1 MCIRDCTD
9 TATKKIAYGPIQPAY
24 KDFLAEMA
32 KWYAEGLI
40 DKEYI
45 ATDGPVSYTHLDVY
59 KRQVPFGKT
68 EPTPEGISDHG
79 DTPAVFQTAVGIVIE
94 MCIRDSKTPRLWY
107 FMTDSTTYSE
117 LFHYRL

>member
-1 MCIRDCTD
+1 MCIRDSTD

-45 ATDGPVSYTHLDVY
+45 STDGQTAQSKLMQNLSGAALDFTSGINNYNVGLQAVNVDGNYIGAVSYTHLDVY
-59 KRQVPFGKT
+59 KRQALSGSVSVP
-68 EPTPEGISDHG
+68 
-79 DTPAVFQTAVGIVIE
+79 
-94 MCIRDSKTPRLWY
+94 L
-107 FMTDSTTYSE
+107 
-117 LFHYRL
+117 